1 MTLDTSCTLSMLP
14 TEPLRALRAAS
25 LLVLVALLCL
35 SAAHRATAKDTHPQL
50 MLQKMV
56 NSQDYNCLSAII
68 MAESAWNPHSI
79 SPTQDYGLPQRHM
92 PHHTQKQIKAWLSDT
107 HKQLTWMI
115 AYTKQRYGSP
125 CQAAQA
131 RDLKGWY

>member
-1 MTLDTSCTLSMLP
+1 MTLDTSGTLSMLP
-14 TEPLRALRAAS
+14 TEPLRALKAVS

-35 SAAHRATAKDTHPQL
+35 SPAHRATAKDTHPQL

-56 NSQDYNCLSAII
+56 SARDYNCLSAII

-79 SPTQDYGLPQRHM
+79 SPTYDYGLPQRHM
-92 PHHTQKQIKAWLSDT
+92 PGYTRKQLRAWMQDT
-107 HKQLTWMI
+107 HQQLLWMI
-115 AYTKQRYGSP
+115 TYTKQRYGSP

>member
-1 MTLDTSCTLSMLP
+1 MVGTLNSRNA
-14 TEPLRALRAAS
+14 EPLRALRRFGVLA
-25 LLVLVALLCL
+25 LVAALCL
-35 SAAHRATAKDTHPQL
+35 SQTRAHAKDTHAQL

-56 NSQDYNCLSAII
+56 NATDYKCLSTII

-79 SPTQDYGLPQRHM
+79 SPTYDYGLPQRHM
-92 PHHTQKQIKAWLSDT
+92 PGYTRKQLKAWMQDT
-107 HKQLTWMI
+107 HKQLVWMI